1 MALRSGSSSFT
12 YDLFLSFR
20 GSDTRQ
26 GFAANLYK
34 ALANRGIY
42 TSIDDEELQS
52 GEEITPTLL
61 KAIEESRISM
71 AVLSVNYASSS
82 FCLDELA
89 TIFDCAERKALLVF
103 YKVEPSHVR
112 HRKVSYGE
120 ALAKKEE
127 RFKHNMDKLPK
138 WKMPFYQA
146 ANLSGYHFKDGE
158 IEIICL
164 DFSIFAKEIV
174 PNNLSWMAY
183 PRQKFV
189 NLTVLNFGR
198 CESLITQIPD
208 VSGLPNLEELLF
220 EFCKNLTTVHGSID
234 YLDKLKIL
242 SAFNKCTELG
252 SFSPIKLISL
262 EKLELSY
269 CSGLESFPEI
279 LEVKDLQF
287 IAKLFSQFHQSRE
300 PSSSFWF
307 HNKFPD
313 KVLSLV
319 IAPVGDNGSRMFS
332 PNPMVFINGKAHE
345 SVISWNEEM
354 VRMEMDCIYLV
365 DLQLIFGNLY
375 EVPLENEWNHVE
387 VTYVGVIK
395 TSILKASRIYIA
407 GYDK

>member
-146 ANLSGYHFKDGE
+146 ANLSGYHFKDGYAHE
-158 IEIICL
+158 YEFIGRMVEQVCCKINPTCL
-164 DFSIFAKEIV
+164 HVA
-174 PNNLSWMAY
+174 
-183 PRQKFV
+183 
-189 NLTVLNFGR
+189 
-198 CESLITQIPD
+198 
-208 VSGLPNLEELLF
+208 
-220 EFCKNLTTVHGSID
+220 D
-234 YLDKLKIL
+234 YLV
-242 SAFNKCTELG
+242 
-252 SFSPIKLISL
+252 
-262 EKLELSY
+262 
-269 CSGLESFPEI
+269 GLESQVSKVMKLLDVGSDDGVHHMTGIHGMGGIGKTTLALSKKIKLASEQQGVSMIQHRLQRKKVLLI
-279 LEVKDLQF
+279 LDDVDKLEQLLPLALEF

-395 TSILKASRIYIA
+395 TSILKASRIYVIKQERSTE
-407 GYDK
+407 DI

>member
-146 ANLSGYHFKDGE
+146 ANLSGYHFKDGYPPYQSY
-158 IEIICL
+158 L
-164 DFSIFAKEIV
+164 
-174 PNNLSWMAY
+174 LSNFCWI
-183 PRQKFV
+183 KFH
-189 NLTVLNFGR
+189 
-198 CESLITQIPD
+198 
-208 VSGLPNLEELLF
+208 LF
-220 EFCKNLTTVHGSID
+220 N
-234 YLDKLKIL
+234 
-242 SAFNKCTELG
+242 
-252 SFSPIKLISL
+252 
-262 EKLELSY
+262 
-269 CSGLESFPEI
+269 
-279 LEVKDLQF
+279 
-287 IAKLFSQFHQSRE
+287 
-300 PSSSFWF
+300 
-307 HNKFPD
+307 
-313 KVLSLV
+313 
-319 IAPVGDNGSRMFS
+319 
-332 PNPMVFINGKAHE
+332 
-345 SVISWNEEM
+345 
-354 VRMEMDCIYLV
+354 
-365 DLQLIFGNLY
+365 
-375 EVPLENEWNHVE
+375 
-387 VTYVGVIK
+387 
-395 TSILKASRIYIA
+395 
-407 GYDK
+407 